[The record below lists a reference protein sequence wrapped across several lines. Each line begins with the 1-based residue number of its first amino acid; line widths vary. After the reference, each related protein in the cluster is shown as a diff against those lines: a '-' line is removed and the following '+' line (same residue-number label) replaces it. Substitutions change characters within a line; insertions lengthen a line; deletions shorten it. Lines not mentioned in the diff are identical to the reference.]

1 MALEFTFLPRLFI
14 TRLSGKLR
22 VLKVQATTISSR
34 KLKGLYLIN
43 IDAHKQINNTV
54 VVILLP
60 RKASTLLQ
68 CVYLTVAS
76 ENTHRMRLL
85 ALL

>member
-14 TRLSGKLR
+14 TRLSGKLM

-34 KLKGLYLIN
+34 RLKGLYLMN
-43 IDAHKQINNTV
+43 IDAHKKISNTV
-54 VVILLP
+54 VVIILLQ
-60 RKASTLLQ
+60 KASTLLQ
-68 CVYLTVAS
+68 CVCLTVAS